1 MINARNLNNYKS
13 LIIYLKVVDNY
24 IVSDDYYL
32 LLKSLE
38 KGNASLCNTKL
49 DLTWHKLK
57 ERECLPSSQMTTMR
71 EPPPN
76 NQLRRLPPRSP
87 LSPNP
92 LLLSK
97 ISSRRDQLLPSP
109 PRSKISMPQVNLRVS
124 PAKTLPE
131 AAEVVVEAA
140 VAEAA
145 LEAKAVVDS
154 EVKVV
159 VDSEAVKDVPV
170 QRALKAKERDAQE
183 LKAEK
188 AVDAAEVAQDHPE
201 LRVVKEPKKVVMKA
215 LSMSKE
221 RKELTT
227 KAKSTDSEERRE
239 NSGTHMIEKTELAE
253 VEESI
258 REVLERATGEL
269 LLMKPRSL
277 KLPRAKKLLRRLPLR
292 ARQQL
297 RSKKSML
304 PLRKKRRLQLRRKR
318 TQSN

>member
-1 MINARNLNNYKS
+1 MVITSGSRRIAVVGVDLLGVMREDVDWIKRGLPGFANGDVFVCAS
-13 LIIYLKVVDNY
+13 HTHAGPDLIGLWG
-24 IVSDDYYL
+24 YYL
-32 LLKSLE
+32 L
-38 KGNASLCNTKL
+38 
-49 DLTWHKLK
+49 
-57 ERECLPSSQMTTMR
+57 SSGR
-71 EPPPN
+71 DRDYLV
-76 NQLRRLPPRSP
+76 QLR
-87 LSPNP
+87 
-92 LLLSK
+92 
-97 ISSRRDQLLPSP
+97 
-109 PRSKISMPQVNLRVS
+109 
-124 PAKTLPE
+124 
-131 AAEVVVEAA
+131 AAVAAA

-253 VEESI
+253 AEESI